1 MLKVLLIIIVVAFI
15 VGALILMVAVNYV
28 MSIFRRFRQGNNG
41 EDDNC
46 EESFRRHSSQYSF
59 RGTSYSPN
67 TGGQRRAQRTSS
79 STQPEIIVDTR
90 DPSKVNRQIISDDE
104 GEYVDFIEEK

>member
-28 MSIFRRFRQGNNG
+28 MSIFRRQGNNG
-41 EDDNC
+41 EDDNG

>member
-41 EDDNC
+41 